1 MTTQAMVPPRIRG
14 KHSHLADER
23 ETDYQS
29 EGEVMSKYNVYVED
43 VSVEAVFN
51 KLGGVEGARRFL
63 RDELSVSE
71 PTRSWREEDGVY
83 FSVTSDGTTGED
95 WIKRLEGNGF
105 RVGDYA
111 KQVLRSPD
119 FKPTN
124 GVTTGVAVLKGTLF
138 EDNDRITKKI
148 RAYAEAFRTPD
159 KRKLSKPNAELA
171 CLIREKFTDKEIE
184 AMGLWYIVAM
194 HEPINDSGGGP
205 RLLHAGRDGVGRWLS
220 ACCDGPGYGWYRG
233 GGFAFAVSQANQWI
247 RLLGQFSTLR
257 SSGLQSL

>member
-1 MTTQAMVPPRIRG
+1 
-14 KHSHLADER
+14 
-23 ETDYQS
+23 
-29 EGEVMSKYNVYVED
+29 MSKYGHRNLD
-43 VSVEAVFN
+43 WFEAIVN
-51 KLGGVEGARRFL
+51 KLGGEKAAERFL

-71 PTRSWREEDGVY
+71 PTRSWREEDGVIY

-124 GVTTGVAVLKGTLF
+124 GVTTEVAVLKGMLF

-148 RAYAEAFRTPD
+148 RAEAD

-205 RLLHAGRDGVGRWLS
+205 GLLYACRDDGGRWLS
-220 ACCDGPGYGWYRG
+220 ACSGRPDDRWNRDD
-233 GGFAFAVSQANQWI
+233 GFAFAVSQV
-247 RLLGQFSTLR
+247 
-257 SSGLQSL
+257 SSQH

>member
-1 MTTQAMVPPRIRG
+1 
-14 KHSHLADER
+14 
-23 ETDYQS
+23 
-29 EGEVMSKYNVYVED
+29 MSTEFASAGLTAGQLNAIVK
-43 VSVEAVFN
+43 
-51 KLGGVEGARRFL
+51 KLGGHDMALRFL

-71 PTRSWREEDGVY
+71 PTRSWREEDGVIY

-124 GVTTGVAVLKGTLF
+124 GVTTEVAVLKGMLF

-148 RAYAEAFRTPD
+148 RAEAD

-194 HEPINDSGGGP
+194 HEPINDSDGDP
-205 RLLHAGRDGVGRWLS
+205 LLLDADRDGGGRWLH
-220 ACCDGPGYGWYRG
+220 AFYDGPDYGWYRG
-233 GGFAFAVSQANQWI
+233 SGFAFAVSQV
-247 RLLGQFSTLR
+247 
-257 SSGLQSL
+257 SSQH

>member
-1 MTTQAMVPPRIRG
+1 
-14 KHSHLADER
+14 
-23 ETDYQS
+23 
-29 EGEVMSKYNVYVED
+29 MSKYNVYIED

-71 PTRSWREEDGVY
+71 PTRSWREEDGVIY

-105 RVGDYA
+105 PVVFGSA
-111 KQVLRSPD
+111 KHVLCSPD
-119 FKPTN
+119 FKPTS
-124 GVTTGVAVLKGTLF
+124 GVTTEVAVLKGMLF

-148 RAYAEAFRTPD
+148 RAEAD
-159 KRKLSKPNAELA
+159 KRKLIKPNAELA

-194 HEPINDSGGGP
+194 HEPINDSGGDP
-205 RLLHAGRDGVGRWLS
+205 RLLRADRDDGGRWLS
-220 ACCDGPGYGWYRG
+220 ACSDGPGDRWGRG
-233 GGFAFAVSQANQWI
+233 SGFAFAVSQV
-247 RLLGQFSTLR
+247 GS
-257 SSGLQSL
+257 QS